1 MITSKQL
8 RTIKHE
14 YILNSRMPYLCSVAG
29 SLNIEKEFKEYLQ
42 NNPDDTMLKYSRGD
56 AELPQWRS
64 KDKQSRINW
73 LDKHIKILEDDNK

>member
-14 YILNSRMPYLCSVAG
+14 YILDSGFTYLCSVAG

-42 NNPDDTMLKYSRGD
+42 NNPDDTMLKYSRGVT
-56 AELPQWRS
+56 ERPQWRG

-73 LDKHIKILEDDNK
+73 LDKHIKLLEDDNK